1 MIFQMACLSAWVG
14 ERISD
19 NELRRIFEGSA
30 IRNNFAAITG
40 ALFCSENAFF
50 HIVEGAEAELRAL
63 EKRLEADRRI
73 RSVKRVAFEKIP
85 ARCFDEW
92 SVVAQNAV
100 LTSPDGCEMQCF
112 TCPQASICSVADFL
126 ATSSGKTA
134 GLPQATRIML
144 DWFFRIQFKQNGL
157 KDQKEMKG
165 TGPAP
170 ARFSAERL
178 SDVAS

>member
-14 ERISD
+14 DRISD
-19 NELRRIFEGSA
+19 RDLRQIFEGSA

-40 ALFCSENAFF
+40 ALFCAENAFF

-63 EKRLEADRRI
+63 EERLEADRRI

-92 SVVAQNAV
+92 SVVVQNSL
-100 LTSPDGCEMQCF
+100 LTSPDECEMQCL

-126 ATSSGKTA
+126 TVSAGRTA
-134 GLPQATRIML
+134 ELPHTTRIML
-144 DWFFRIQFKQNGL
+144 DWFFRIQL
-157 KDQKEMKG
+157 KGHDTPDIPWRGEIG
-165 TGPAP
+165 SEPAL
-170 ARFSAERL
+170 A
-178 SDVAS
+178 